1 MALAVALFAALV
13 VGFIAFSAG
22 FGRAFLTAPILFM
35 VAGVLVGRIEA
46 FAAIDHGVIQTIAE
60 VTLALLLFHDA
71 SQLQPRELR
80 ADAPLTGRLLLIGLP
95 LTIAAGYLLARVMFP
110 GIGVWLALLLAA
122 ALAPTDAGLGAAT
135 VLNPVVP
142 VRVRRVLNVE
152 SGLND
157 GLATP
162 VVLFAVAA
170 AAGTSHSST
179 GHTLLTALLEI
190 AVGAAV
196 GAAAGFLSGRLLD
209 VAHGLGWSQQALV
222 PVAVLVVPLL
232 SYYAAHGVGGNG
244 FIAAF
249 VAGTMFALAQV
260 DLDRMHSHLELTDQV
275 ATLLGFAVWMLFG
288 TALAHHLGAL
298 ASLPTVGFALLSL
311 TVLRMVPVAL
321 CLLGSGLRPPSV
333 LFIGWFGPR
342 GLASVVF
349 ALIALEDLDLGPE
362 VSSTVGVIAATVV
375 LSVLLHGY
383 TAIPWAR
390 RYGTWASGP
399 AHPAVET
406 QATVAPRRTSARA

>member
-1 MALAVALFAALV
+1 MAVALFALLV
-13 VGFIAFSAG
+13 VLFVAFSAG
-22 FGRAFLTAPILFM
+22 IGRAYLTAPILFL
-35 VAGVLVGRIEA
+35 VAGLLVGRADA
-46 FAAIDHGVIQTIAE
+46 FATIDHAAVRTVAE

-80 ADAPLTGRLLLIGLP
+80 ADAKLTGRLLLMGLP
-95 LTIAAGYLLARVMFP
+95 LTIGAGYLLARVMLP
-110 GIGVWLALLLAA
+110 EIGVWLALLVAA

-170 AAGTSHSST
+170 AAGFADGST
-179 GHTLLTALLEI
+179 EHAAGSALLEI
-190 AVGAAV
+190 LVGVVV
-196 GAAAGFLSGRLLD
+196 GAAAGFLTGRLLD
-209 VAHGLGWSQQALV
+209 TAHDRGWSQQALV
-222 PVAVLVVPLL
+222 PVAVLVVPVLA
-232 SYYAAHGVGGNG
+232 YYAAHALGGNG
-244 FIAAF
+244 FISAF

-260 DLDRMHSHLELTDQV
+260 DLDRMHTDLELTDHV
-275 ATLLGFAVWMLFG
+275 STLLGFVVWMLLG
-288 TALAHHLGAL
+288 AILTRHLGAL
-298 ASLPTVGFALLSL
+298 ITWSSLAFAVLSL

-321 CLLGSGLRPPSV
+321 CLLGTGLRAPSV

-349 ALIALEDLDLGPE
+349 GLIALESLDQSPE
-362 VSSTVGVIAATVV
+362 VTRAVGVIATTVV
-375 LSVLLHGY
+375 LSVVAHGY
-383 TAIPWAR
+383 TATPWAR
-390 RYGTWASGP
+390 RYGAWAAGP
-399 AHPAVET
+399 ARPTVEN
-406 QATVAPRRTSARA
+406 QAAVAPRRTHHSV